1 MAERSNEGFRPLQHA
16 LGAEARRLKLDG
28 SLREASAV
36 TLWPEVVG
44 EQIAA
49 ATQAERVRDGVL
61 HVVARNHTWAFELTF
76 HREQI
81 RKGLNARLGS
91 GVIQEIRFRPGV
103 IHAPGAPPPAPEP
116 APTPAEMEAILLSPA
131 EAEAVEQEVGRM
143 ADPEMQA
150 VVRRLLTSERKRV
163 AWQRRQGLRAC
174 TGCGAMHAA
183 AGELCPACRRE
194 AER

>member
-1 MAERSNEGFRPLQHA
+1 MAERSNEGFRPLEHV

-61 HVVARNHTWAFELTF
+61 HVIARNHTWAFELTF

-81 RKGLNARLGS
+81 CKGLNARLGGS
-91 GVIQEIRFRPGV
+91 VIQEIRFRPGV
-103 IHAPGAPPPAPEP
+103 IHAPGAPPPPPEP
-116 APTPAEMEAILLSPA
+116 TPSPVELEAISLPPV
-131 EAEAVEQEVGRM
+131 EVEAVEQEAGRV

-150 VVRRLLTSERKRV
+150 VVRRLLTNERKRV
-163 AWQRRQGLRAC
+163 AWQRRQGLREC
-174 TGCGAMHAA
+174 TGCGAMHSSP
-183 AGELCPACRRE
+183 GEICPACRRE
-194 AER
+194 AQR